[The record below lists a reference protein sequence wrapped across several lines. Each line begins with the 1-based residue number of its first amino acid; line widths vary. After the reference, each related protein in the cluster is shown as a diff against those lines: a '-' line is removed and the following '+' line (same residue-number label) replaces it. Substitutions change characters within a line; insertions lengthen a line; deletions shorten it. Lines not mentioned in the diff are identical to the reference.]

1 VFQVHYTL
9 NGKAPAVMNELRT
22 VNFNGLVAVEYEKDG
37 NSNEDMQYLVDYAR
51 RLA

>member
-1 VFQVHYTL
+1 MHYTL

-37 NSNEDMQYLVDYAR
+37 NSNEDMKYLVDYAR